1 MKKSSYGKLVFS
13 DVTAQKH
20 CFGQSSFLNGKYFCL
35 RGGDEHRSLKFSQ
48 LKRHHEPDHY
58 VYMEN
63 ASKNRSGG
71 LAQMRVTNKIVPI
84 YASPESGTRCHVY
97 ILNKYISKVPQDAVA
112 KDNFYLQPLS
122 TIPKC
127 PNKPWFSCTPVGRNT
142 LAKAV
147 GEMCTKA
154 NISAPKTNHSLR
166 ATDCSKLFQA
176 GVPEKVIQ
184 QRTGHLSLQGMHH
197 YEHTTSQQQQAVSR
211 ILNSDEEGGGSCWI
225 YPNCHVCTCKDLY
238 VSTPDS

>member
-1 MKKSSYGKLVFS
+1 ML
-13 DVTAQKH
+13 
-20 CFGQSSFLNGKYFCL
+20 LL
-35 RGGDEHRSLKFSQ
+35 SQ
-48 LKRHHEPDHY
+48 
-58 VYMEN
+58 
-63 ASKNRSGG
+63 
-71 LAQMRVTNKIVPI
+71 
-84 YASPESGTRCHVY
+84 GTRCHVY
-97 ILNKYISKVPQDAVA
+97 ILSKYISKVPQDAVV

-127 PNKPWFSCTPVGRNT
+127 PNKPFSCTPVPRNT

-154 NISAPKTNHSLR
+154 NISGHKTNHSLH
-166 ATDCSKLFQA
+166 ATSCSKLFQA

-184 QRTGHLSLQGMHH
+184 QRIGHLSLQGMCH
-197 YEHTTSQQQQAVSR
+197 YERTTSQQQQAVSR